1 MIVKVSMSLLKKLL
15 FEADTAA
22 PATEQPQQTDDEKF
36 KQQVAEL
43 NSAAEG
49 ATIPGQDKKFVKKG
63 SDWYIADVQLSADDL
78 LSLISDEMKDS
89 VKKVLDKAPNSIT
102 IKGDQF
108 IGGGTQKAA
117 TFVKLGNGDWE
128 DQTPVPMQI
137 LAQYIVLPESTAPF
151 EADISGPS
159 GTKPLV
165 YKQDEL
171 MIVIDRN
178 EMFVMSTS
186 GNQNDPLGATY
197 NFLEKTGMLTNF
209 TDVGAARKGFLGTG
223 GKITNTDKLVKQRE
237 SLLKF
242 LKTDDTSGDFID
254 VPMSKLNLGDLTKA
268 IGKSRTLAGKL
279 GDVFTGANVKM
290 NFTFSRFG
298 PALQR
303 SLVVGGRKGKGGGGA
318 LSSADVKEIIAT
330 QLFREEELPQAGQ
343 GDYVVTI
350 KDLIVPANSEE
361 GGVPERSLRVTDKGR
376 VFCSPEITYIGS
388 MNAGSVSTFADAFF
402 IYLNGLVKIEAAAP
416 AQAPLAARTVVQAG
430 TSPSKPADGVA
441 VGGPNSG
448 AAFFVFDK
456 SNQTVDVDKNDSDEY
471 IKMVI
476 AELEKAG
483 AVSVTV
489 IGTADVKGNDADN
502 TSLSLQ
508 RAQFLVNK
516 MNKTLTNLKFTALG
530 VGEVPYTKDQDANEQ
545 TRTFQRYAK
554 VYYGKLEQPAAVK
567 LASEF
572 TQKIAGSVTES
583 AELQEIRL
591 QIRKLLRSR

>member
-1 MIVKVSMSLLKKLL
+1 MKVSMSLLKKLL
-15 FEADTAA
+15 FEADVADA
-22 PATEQPQQTDDEKF
+22 PEQPQQSDDKKF
-36 KQQVAEL
+36 KQQVNKL

-49 ATIPGQDKKFVKKG
+49 ATIAGQDKKFVKKG

-78 LSLISDEMKDS
+78 LSLIRDEIKDS
-89 VKKVLDKAPNSIT
+89 VKKTLDKSPNSIT

-117 TFVKLGNGDWE
+117 TFVKLGNGVWE

-137 LAQYIVLPESTAPF
+137 LAQYIVLPESTAPY

-159 GTKPLV
+159 GARPLV

-178 EMFVMSTS
+178 DMFVMSTS

-254 VPMSKLNLGDLTKA
+254 VPMSKLNLGDLSKA

-303 SLVVGGRKGKGGGGA
+303 SLVVGGRKGEGGGGA

-350 KDLIVPANSEE
+350 KDLIVPASSEE
-361 GGVPERSLRVTDKGR
+361 GGVPEGLLRVTDKGQ
-376 VFCSPEITYIGS
+376 VFCSPEIAYIGS
-388 MNAGSVSTFADAFF
+388 MNAGKVSTFADAFF
-402 IYLNGLVKIEAAAP
+402 IYLNGLVKIKAAAP
-416 AQAPLAARTVVQAG
+416 AQAPLPAAPTVQAG
-430 TSPSKPADGVA
+430 TTLIIPKDGEA
-441 VGGPNSG
+441 VGGSNSG
-448 AAFFVFDK
+448 AAFFEFDK
-456 SNQTVDVDKNDSDEY
+456 SDKFVDVGNNKSAGYIETVIDEL
-471 IKMVI
+471 K
-476 AELEKAG
+476 KAG
-483 AVSVTV
+483 DVSVTV
-489 IGTADVKGNDADN
+489 IGTADVKGKDAYN
-502 TSLSLQ
+502 TSLSLK
-508 RAQFLVNK
+508 RAQFLVDKISND
-516 MNKTLTNLKFTALG
+516 LTNIKFKALG
-530 VGEVPYTKDQDANEQ
+530 VGEVPYAKDQDADET

-554 VYYGKLEQPAAVK
+554 VYYGNLEQAAAEK
-567 LASEF
+567 LANVF
-572 TQKIAGSVTES
+572 TQKIAGSASES
-583 AELQEIRL
+583 KELQEIRL